1 MNGGAKRYLPPIDI
15 LYCLCYY
22 MHMSQKQAESPA
34 VLYRIENPSA
44 YSVPNGET
52 SHAELVGQWFSPN
65 LDTALNYLRKST
77 QTFGKDA
84 HPIDGAQLVI
94 ASLPMD
100 QLETHHVSHHP
111 IAATM
116 DVEGI
121 IILFLE
127 MVVLKRSLC
136 R

>member
-1 MNGGAKRYLPPIDI
+1 
-15 LYCLCYY
+15 
-22 MHMSQKQAESPA
+22 MSQKQAESPA

-94 ASLPMD
+94 ASLSMD